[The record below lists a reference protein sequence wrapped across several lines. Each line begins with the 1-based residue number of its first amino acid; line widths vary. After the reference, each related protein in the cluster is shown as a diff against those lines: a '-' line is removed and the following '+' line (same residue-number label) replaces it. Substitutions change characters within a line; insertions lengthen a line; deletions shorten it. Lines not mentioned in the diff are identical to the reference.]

1 MKTNLFVVEW
11 RRERLNFI
19 AVRRF
24 VYPSGLLGYTD
35 GCPYSSYSVPFR
47 FWFAKR
53 VKGSRQTTLLLAHTC
68 FADVFTIVA
77 ANRTALDNYK
87 LVLIQY
93 YATWCHFSRQ
103 LMPIFDEASNIFRD
117 ATSNG
122 EVAFAQV
129 NCEEAVDLCSDE
141 KIRKYPTIKVLKYG
155 ITSKAEYR
163 GQRTPEAFAE
173 FVNNSL
179 NSSVN
184 VVHAPNTT
192 AVNALKRIQDT
203 REAIIGLFSTLDSS
217 NPHLQHFLR
226 ASHVEK
232 DRCSFHIIHGIVD
245 EGDKMAHRE
254 AVSQRIKEI
263 TTMKKANFQAIHS
276 WIVRKCTLLVR
287 ELTFANAEEITD
299 EGLPLLLLFYDK
311 ESEHLKPKFHEVV
324 NAHLSSHLGQINFLT
339 ADGNTFSHPLAHMGK
354 SVADLPFFC
363 IDSLVHMYAHP
374 TKADVLLSDHNHLVE
389 FITDLHSGKL
399 HREFHYG
406 PDKPVE
412 ESVKTKKQT
421 PSYTF
426 VSLHLLIGAPLC
438 VFVTLVTVRNQ
449 TNQAVR
455 DTELRV
461 VKRYFNRLMFASIH
475 SLDFGRPCLWVFFP
489 FVQLDERVVHRT
501 RFKLF
506 RKQRQDQK
514 TDPPESAFRKLGPSH
529 MKYSILHDEF

>member
-1 MKTNLFVVEW
+1 MRSWKSLRIF
-11 RRERLNFI
+11 
-19 AVRRF
+19 
-24 VYPSGLLGYTD
+24 LL
-35 GCPYSSYSVPFR
+35 SS
-47 FWFAKR
+47 
-53 VKGSRQTTLLLAHTC
+53 LLLAHTC

-77 ANRTALDNYK
+77 TNRTALDNYK

-117 ATSNG
+117 ATSKG

-192 AVNALKRIQDT
+192 AANALKRIQDT

-245 EGDKMAHRE
+245 EGDRMAHRE

-276 WIVRKCTLLVR
+276 WIMRKCTLLVR

-311 ESEHLKPKFHEVV
+311 KSEHLKPKFHEVV

-354 SVADLPFFC
+354 SHADLPFFC

-374 TKADVLLSDHNHLVE
+374 NKADVLLSDHNHLVE

-406 PDKPVE
+406 PDKPAE

-421 PSYTF
+421 PS
-426 VSLHLLIGAPLC
+426 
-438 VFVTLVTVRNQ
+438 
-449 TNQAVR
+449 
-455 DTELRV
+455 
-461 VKRYFNRLMFASIH
+461 
-475 SLDFGRPCLWVFFP
+475 
-489 FVQLDERVVHRT
+489 
-501 RFKLF
+501 
-506 RKQRQDQK
+506 RQDQK